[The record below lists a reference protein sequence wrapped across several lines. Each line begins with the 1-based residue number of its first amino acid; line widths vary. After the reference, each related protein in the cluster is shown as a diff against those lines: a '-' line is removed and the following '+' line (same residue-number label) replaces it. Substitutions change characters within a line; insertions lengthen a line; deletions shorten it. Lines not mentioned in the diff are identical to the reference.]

1 MKIFYNKLVRDRIPE
16 IIEGEGKKTN
26 MRIADQEEYFRLL
39 KDKLVEEVD
48 EFLDSDSPQELPD
61 ILEVVIALGSTYGL
75 SFNDLSEMAGKKRKE
90 RGGFEDRI
98 VLISVD
104 E

>member
-16 IIEGEGKKTN
+16 IIEGEEKKTN
-26 MRIADQEEYFRLL
+26 IRIADQEEYFRLL

-61 ILEVVIALGSTYGL
+61 ILEVVIALGSIYGL
-75 SFNDLSEMAGKKRKE
+75 SFKDLSEMAEENKNA
-90 RGGFEDRI
+90 RGGFNNMI
-98 VLISVD
+98 VLVSVD

>member
-16 IIEGEGKKTN
+16 IIKGEGKKTN
-26 MRIADQEEYFRLL
+26 VRIANQEEYFRLL

-48 EFLDSDSPQELPD
+48 EFIDSDSPQELTD
-61 ILEVVIALGSTYGL
+61 ILEVVIALGSIYRL
-75 SFNDLSEMAGKKRKE
+75 SFKDLSEMAGKKRKE

-98 VLISVD
+98 ILLSVD

>member
-48 EFLDSDSPQELPD
+48 EFLDSDSLQELPD
-61 ILEVVIALGSTYGL
+61 ILEVIIALGGIYGL
-75 SFNDLSEMAGKKRKE
+75 SFKDLSEMAAEKRKA
-90 RGGFEDRI
+90 RGGFDDKI
-98 VLISVD
+98 VLVSVD